1 MNLGFS
7 KILSYGYLNA
17 GFARTWLGALFI
29 DRLIR
34 IFIIAS
40 LVLNAALWAA
50 SIFLARALGDG
61 LAVLHYNVVF
71 GIDLIGNAS
80 QMYIMPLVALGIIIL
95 NAVVASY
102 FLYRRERV
110 AVLILNGVAVIC
122 NFYALVA
129 LYFSYLANFS

>member
-7 KILSYGYLNA
+7 KILSYAYLNA
-17 GFARTWLGALFI
+17 GFARTWLGALFV

-34 IFIIAS
+34 GFLIIS

-71 GIDLIGNAS
+71 GIDLIGNAN
-80 QMYIMPLVALGIIIL
+80 QIYIMPLVALGIIVL
-95 NAVVASY
+95 NGVLASY
-102 FLYRRERV
+102 FLFRRERV
-110 AVLILNGVAVIC
+110 AVLILNGAALLC
-122 NFYALVA
+122 NFYALIA

>member
-17 GFARTWLGALFI
+17 SFARTWLKALFVDSI
-29 DRLIR
+29 LRWLVSISFLI
-34 IFIIAS
+34 
-40 LVLNAALWAA
+40 NAALWAG
-50 SIFLARALGDG
+50 SIFLARALGEG

-80 QMYIMPLVALGIIIL
+80 QMYIMPLLALVIVIGNTL
-95 NAVVASY
+95 LASY
-102 FLYRRERV
+102 FLYRRER
-110 AVLILNGVAVIC
+110 IAVIILISAALLC
-122 NFYALVA
+122 NLYALVA

>member
-1 MNLGFS
+1 MNLGLS
-7 KILSYGYLNA
+7 KILSYAYLNA
-17 GFARTWLGALFI
+17 GFARTWLRALFV
-29 DRLIR
+29 DRVIRWLI
-34 IFIIAS
+34 IGS
-40 LVLNAALWAA
+40 LCINAALWAA

-71 GIDLIGNAS
+71 GIDLIGNSS
-80 QMYIMPLVALGIIIL
+80 QMYIMPLVALGIIVL
-95 NAVVASY
+95 NGVLASY

-110 AVLILNGVAVIC
+110 AVIILNFAALVC

>member
-7 KILSYGYLNA
+7 KILSYAYLNA
-17 GFARTWLGALFI
+17 GFARTWLAALFV

-34 IFIIAS
+34 GFLIIS

-71 GIDLIGNAS
+71 GIDLIGNAN
-80 QMYIMPLVALGIIIL
+80 QIYIMPLVALGIIVL
-95 NAVVASY
+95 NGVLASY
-102 FLYRRERV
+102 FLFRRERV
-110 AVLILNGVAVIC
+110 AVLILNGAALLC
-122 NFYALVA
+122 NFYALIA